1 MVVVMTAEA
10 NAKEIERVAAFINK
24 HGAKAHISK
33 GEERTIIGVIGYK
46 HQVRKEHLSTLPGVE
61 KVIPISKPY
70 KLVSREFKKDNTII
84 PLNGVRIGEE
94 VVIIAGPCSVEN
106 EKQLLETAKVVR
118 ENGAHLLRGGAF
130 KPRSNPYSFQGLGE
144 KGLKILRRAKEE
156 TGLYVVTEV
165 LEAMYVP
172 VVAEYAD
179 VLQIGA
185 RNMQNY
191 ELLKAVGRIKKP
203 ILLKRGMSATLNEF
217 LMSAEYIMSEG
228 NNQVILCERGI
239 RTFVEYTRNTL
250 DLNVVPAIKKI
261 SHLPILVDPSHGTG
275 RRDLIEPLSMAA
287 LAVGADG
294 LIIEVHPRP
303 EEALSDADQTLDP
316 IAFKKLMQKVH
327 HYLSWQ
333 QSYLESNVE
342 ASEIEYI

>member
-1 MVVVMTAEA
+1 MTAEA